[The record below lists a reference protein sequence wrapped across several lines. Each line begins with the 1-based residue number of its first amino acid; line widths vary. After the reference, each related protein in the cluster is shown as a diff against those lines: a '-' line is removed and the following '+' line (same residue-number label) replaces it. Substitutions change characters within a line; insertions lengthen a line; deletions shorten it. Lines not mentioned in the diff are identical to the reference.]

1 MTIKLLL
8 VDDQNLVRM
17 GICSLLEIT
26 GKINVVAELD
36 DGSGVLE
43 AIANLQPDI
52 ILLDIRMPK
61 MDGLQVLEAMAEK
74 QINVPV
80 LVLTTF
86 DEHELVLKCMAL
98 GAKGY
103 LRKDI
108 SLESL
113 MAAIDTVAAGETW
126 LQPAIT
132 TKVMENATRLLRN
145 PNFNQGQNSIDG
157 STNSSIESKIETL
170 TAKELQVIRLV
181 AAGFSNHEISIA
193 LHKSQGT
200 IRNNVSS
207 ILAKLQVR
215 DRTRAVLKA
224 IDYKLI

>member
-26 GKINVVAELD
+26 GKVEVVAELD
-36 DGSGVLE
+36 SGKGVVE
-43 AIANLQPDI
+43 AIEEQPIDI
-52 ILLDIRMPK
+52 ILLDIRMPE
-61 MDGLQVLEAMAEK
+61 MDGLQVLAAMAEK
-74 QINVPV
+74 KISVPV

-103 LRKDI
+103 LRKDV

-113 MAAIDTVAAGETW
+113 IAAIDTVAAGETW

-132 TKVMENATRLLRN
+132 TKVIEHSTRFLRDE
-145 PNFNQGQNSIDG
+145 NFNQDESL
-157 STNSSIESKIETL
+157 IEKL
-170 TAKELQVIRLV
+170 TAKELQVLRLV
-181 AAGFSNHEISIA
+181 AAGFSNYEISIS

-200 IRNNVSS
+200 IRNTVSS
-207 ILAKLQVR
+207 ILAKLRVR

>member
-36 DGSGVLE
+36 DGSGVLH
-43 AIANLQPDI
+43 AISNFQPDI

-61 MDGLQVLEAMAEK
+61 MDGLQVLAAMAEK
-74 QINVPV
+74 QVDVPV

-113 MAAIDTVAAGETW
+113 VAAIDTVAAGETW

-132 TKVMENATRLLRN
+132 TKVMENSTRLLRDTH
-145 PNFNQGQNSIDG
+145 FNQDDSL
-157 STNSSIESKIETL
+157 IESPIEKL

-181 AAGFSNHEISIA
+181 AAGFSNHEISMA

-200 IRNNVSS
+200 IRNTVSS

>member
-36 DGSGVLE
+36 DGSGVLD
-43 AIANLQPDI
+43 AITNLQPDI

-61 MDGLQVLEAMAEK
+61 MDGLQVLAAMAEK
-74 QINVPV
+74 QIHVPV

-86 DEHELVLKCMAL
+86 DEHELILKCMAL

-113 MAAIDTVAAGETW
+113 VAAIDTVAAGETW

-132 TKVMENATRLLRN
+132 TKVMENSTRLLRDTH
-145 PNFNQGQNSIDG
+145 FNQDDSL
-157 STNSSIESKIETL
+157 IESPIEKL

-193 LHKSQGT
+193 LHKSPGT
-200 IRNNVSS
+200 IRNTVSS

>member
-26 GKINVVAELD
+26 GKVNVVAELD
-36 DGSGVLE
+36 DGTGVLS
-43 AIANLQPDI
+43 AIESFQPDI

-61 MDGLQVLEAMAEK
+61 MDGLQVLEAMSTHK
-74 QINVPV
+74 INVPV

-103 LRKDI
+103 LRKDV

-113 MAAIDTVAAGETW
+113 ITAIDTVAAGETW

-132 TKVMENATRLLRN
+132 SKVMENSTRLLRDMN
-145 PNFNQGQNSIDG
+145 TNQDDFL
-157 STNSSIESKIETL
+157 IEAL
-170 TAKELQVIRLV
+170 TAKELQVLRLV
-181 AAGFSNHEISIA
+181 AAGFSNQEISIS

-224 IDYKLI
+224 IDHKLI

>member
-36 DGSGVLE
+36 DGTGVLN
-43 AIANLQPDI
+43 AIESFQPDI
-52 ILLDIRMPK
+52 ILLDIRMPR
-61 MDGLQVLEAMAEK
+61 MDGLQVLEAMSARH
-74 QINVPV
+74 INVPV

-103 LRKDI
+103 LRKDV

-113 MAAIDTVAAGETW
+113 VTAIDTVAAGETW

-132 TKVMENATRLLRN
+132 SKVMENSTRLLRDTN
-145 PNFNQGQNSIDG
+145 TNQDDFL
-157 STNSSIESKIETL
+157 IEAL
-170 TAKELQVIRLV
+170 TAKELQVLRLV
-181 AAGFSNHEISIA
+181 AAGFSNQEISIS

-207 ILAKLQVR
+207 ILAKLQAR

-224 IDYKLI
+224 IDHKLI

>member
-26 GKINVVAELD
+26 GKVDVVAELD
-36 DGSGVLE
+36 NGSGVLD
-43 AIANLQPDI
+43 AINELQPDI

-61 MDGLQVLEAMAEK
+61 MDGLQVLAAMTEE
-74 QINVPV
+74 NVHVPV

-86 DEHELVLKCMAL
+86 DEHELVLKCMEL

-113 MAAIDTVAAGETW
+113 VAAIDTVAAGETW

-132 TKVMENATRLLRN
+132 TKVIENSTRFLRTE
-145 PNFNQGQNSIDG
+145 NFNQDG
-157 STNSSIESKIETL
+157 SLIEHTIEEL
-170 TAKELQVIRLV
+170 TAKELQVLRLV
-181 AAGFSNHEISIA
+181 AAGFSNHEISIS

-200 IRNNVSS
+200 IRNTVSL

>member
-36 DGSGVLE
+36 DGSGVLD

-61 MDGLQVLEAMAEK
+61 MDGLQVLSAMAEK
-74 QINVPV
+74 QVHVPV

-113 MAAIDTVAAGETW
+113 VAAIDTVAAGETW
-126 LQPAIT
+126 VQPAIT
-132 TKVMENATRLLRN
+132 TKVVENSTRLLRDTH
-145 PNFNQGQNSIDG
+145 FNQDENSIEG
-157 STNSSIESKIETL
+157 KIEQL

-181 AAGFSNHEISIA
+181 AAGFSNNEISTA

-200 IRNNVSS
+200 IRNTVSV